1 VSHGAARSDLVTA
14 PNLIYIPEPDAFDE
28 AIEPGGTPRPH
39 YSALLGAL
47 METDVGALA
56 EQVHRDVRERGVE
69 FGGEGGS
76 EPFRLDPVPR
86 VIPAEEWDVVERGLA
101 QRVRALNRFVS
112 DAYGS
117 QEIVEAGVLPARV
130 LESCDHFE
138 PRLVGVPSP
147 PVHVAI
153 AGLDLIRG
161 PDGRFHVLED
171 NVRTP
176 SGTTYAIAARETLDR
191 HLPPGLAERRRPLDD
206 LLDTLAATLRTAAP
220 EGVDDPS
227 VVLLT
232 DGPENSAWY
241 EHERIARALSIPL
254 VTCADLT
261 VSGDRLLAR
270 GDGRRVPVDVVYRRT
285 DEDRLED
292 ERGRLT
298 YVGAALL
305 EPVRAGTVSCVNAF
319 GAGVAD
325 DKLMH
330 AYVED
335 MVRFY
340 LAEEPLLGS
349 VRTYD
354 VGVPEVRS
362 AVLDRI
368 DELVIKPRA
377 GFGGV
382 GVVVGPHAERA
393 DVRGIAAELSQD
405 PEGYVAQETI
415 MLSRHPTV
423 ADGRLEPRH
432 VDLRPF
438 VLLAGDTPRV
448 VPGGLTRVALGR
460 DALVV
465 NSSQQGGGKDTWV
478 LS

>member
-1 VSHGAARSDLVTA
+1 MTPSDVVPA
-14 PNLIYIPEPDAFDE
+14 PGTIYMPEPDAFDE
-28 AIEPGGTPRPH
+28 ALEPDGTPRPH
-39 YSALLGAL
+39 YAALLGAL
-47 METDVGALA
+47 VETDLGALA
-56 EQVHRDVRERGVE
+56 ENIHRDVCERGVE
-69 FGGEGGS
+69 FGGEDGP
-76 EPFRLDPVPR
+76 EPFRLDLVPR
-86 VIPAEEWDVVERGLA
+86 LITAEEWDVVERGLA
-101 QRVRALNRFVS
+101 QRVRALDRFVA
-112 DAYGS
+112 DAYGK

-138 PRLVGVPSP
+138 PGLVGLPSP
-147 PVHVAI
+147 PVRVAI
-153 AGLDLIRG
+153 AGLDLVRG
-161 PDGRFHVLED
+161 PDGHFHVLED

-176 SGTTYAIAARETLDR
+176 SGITYALAARETLDR

-206 LLDTLAATLRTAAP
+206 VLDTLAETLRAAAP
-220 EGVDDPS
+220 EGVADPS
-227 VVLLT
+227 VVLLS
-232 DGPENSAWY
+232 DGTENSAWY

-254 VTCADLT
+254 VTGEDLT
-261 VSGDRLLAR
+261 VSADRLVAR
-270 GDGRRVPVDVVYRRT
+270 VDGRRVPVDVVYRRT

-292 ERGRLT
+292 EHGRLT

-305 EPVRAGTVSCVNAF
+305 DPLHAGTLTCVNAF

-325 DKLMH
+325 DKLVH
-330 AYVED
+330 AYIEK

-354 VGVPEVRS
+354 LGVPDVRS
-362 AVLDRI
+362 TVLGRI

-382 GVVVGPHAERA
+382 GVVVAPHAEEE
-393 DVRGIAAELSQD
+393 DVGQTAAELSQN

-423 ADGRLEPRH
+423 SDGRLEPRH

-438 VLLAGDTPRV
+438 VLLAGDTARV
-448 VPGGLTRVALGR
+448 IPGGLTRVAQSR

-465 NSSQQGGGKDTWV
+465 NSSQEGGGKDTWV